1 MASHI
6 GRRKFLATLLGGAA
20 AAWPLAARA
29 QQADRI
35 RQVGVLIGVADDA
48 QGRARLAAFHK
59 GMQELGWTEGR
70 DIQFETRFTGG
81 DGGRVRAY
89 SAELVAMKPDAIL
102 GNTAAVVSALQQQT
116 RTIPIVF
123 VQVLDPVSSGFV
135 ESLARP
141 GGNITGFSSYDFG
154 LGAKWPELLKDVA
167 PSVTTVGVLRDPSIP
182 GGSGAL
188 GAMQAVA
195 SSLKVEL
202 VALDVREAVLIERGL
217 AAFVG
222 VPGRGLIVVAN
233 PGAIVHAGLIIAL
246 ATRYRLPAVYPYRFF
261 TANGRPDLLWQRQS
275 GRVAAGRVLCG
286 SHPQRR
292 EPGHPA
298 GAAADQVRTGDQS
311 QNREG
316 ARPRSTAHAS
326 RPRRRGD

>member
-1 MASHI
+1 MMK
-6 GRRKFLATLLGGAA
+6 RRDFITLLGGA

-29 QQADRI
+29 QEGERI
-35 RQVGVLIGVADDA
+35 RLVGVLIGVADDA
-48 QGRARLAAFHK
+48 QGQARLAAFHK

-70 DIQFETRFTGG
+70 NIQLETRFSGG
-81 DGGRVRAY
+81 DGGRARAY
-89 SAELVAMKPDAIL
+89 SAELVAMKPDAIVA
-102 GNTAAVVSALQQQT
+102 NTASVISALQQQT

-154 LGAKWPELLKDVA
+154 LGAKWLELLKDVA
-167 PSVTTVGVLRDPSIP
+167 PGVTTVGVLRDPSIP

-202 VALDVREAVLIERGL
+202 VSLDVREAVSIERGL

-233 PGAIVHAGLIIAL
+233 PGAIVHADLIVAL
-246 ATRYRLPAVYPYRFF
+246 AARYRLPAVYPYRFF
-261 TANGRPDLLWQRQS
+261 TANGGLISYGSDNLVEWRQAASYVDRILKGEKPADLPVQAPTKYELVINLKTAKTLDLTVPDGLLAR
-275 GRVAAGRVLCG
+275 
-286 SHPQRR
+286 
-292 EPGHPA
+292 
-298 GAAADQVRTGDQS
+298 ADEVI
-311 QNREG
+311 E
-316 ARPRSTAHAS
+316 
-326 RPRRRGD
+326 